1 IQDDPL
7 YRAGGGGVAAA
18 DRVRERGEF
27 VAGAGDDTREGIC
40 DPVGAGS
47 EPMEADP
54 ATAGGEPDPGDGWCG
69 GGDVAGVGRAE
80 VAGGA
85 GSGAFV
91 DAAGCGGII
100 DEKFCGAAGCEARLA
115 TRSYFRGA
123 TSVASGTVQD
133 GGPSDGIL
141 PAAVAAAE
149 GAAGRGGSDRNEYAA
164 AVWRDSERHRSSRED
179 ACGKMEG
186 DVSAGQR
193 GIFSSAQDS
202 IRGWQG
208 FHGSGSEW
216 SAQAGGSEPDVCKK
230 IFGK

>member
-80 VAGGA
+80 VAGVWAGA
-85 GSGAFV
+85 GAESGA
-91 DAAGCGGII
+91 
-100 DEKFCGAAGCEARLA
+100 K
-115 TRSYFRGA
+115 
-123 TSVASGTVQD
+123 
-133 GGPSDGIL
+133 
-141 PAAVAAAE
+141 
-149 GAAGRGGSDRNEYAA
+149 
-164 AVWRDSERHRSSRED
+164 
-179 ACGKMEG
+179 
-186 DVSAGQR
+186 
-193 GIFSSAQDS
+193 
-202 IRGWQG
+202 G
-208 FHGSGSEW
+208 FE
-216 SAQAGGSEPDVCKK
+216 
-230 IFGK
+230 